1 MDLSTI
7 KDKVW
12 KRHVLGHIQRN
23 TKGGRGMKVGDLVYD
38 YRYGDVGTILQIL
51 PEVVEIYWRDW
62 NSRTSDDLNF
72 LSTETTNVF
81 RNMPLGESRKRFKI
95 ISR

>member
-1 MDLSTI
+1 
-7 KDKVW
+7 
-12 KRHVLGHIQRN
+12 
-23 TKGGRGMKVGDLVYD
+23 MKVGDLVYD

-72 LSTETTNVF
+72 LSTEMTNVF

>member
-1 MDLSTI
+1 
-7 KDKVW
+7 
-12 KRHVLGHIQRN
+12 
-23 TKGGRGMKVGDLVYD
+23 MKVGDLVYD

-62 NSRTSDDLNF
+62 KSKTSDDLNF
-72 LSTETTNVF
+72 LSSEMTNVF
-81 RNMPLGESRKRFKI
+81 RDMPLGESRKRFKI

>member
-1 MDLSTI
+1 
-7 KDKVW
+7 
-12 KRHVLGHIQRN
+12 
-23 TKGGRGMKVGDLVYD
+23 MKVGDLVYD

-62 NSRTSDDLNF
+62 KSKTSDDLDF
-72 LSTETTNVF
+72 LSSEMTNVF
-81 RNMPLGESRKRFKI
+81 RSMPLGESRKRFKI

>member
-1 MDLSTI
+1 
-7 KDKVW
+7 
-12 KRHVLGHIQRN
+12 
-23 TKGGRGMKVGDLVYD
+23 MKVGDLVYD

-62 NSRTSDDLNF
+62 KSKTSDDLNF
-72 LSTETTNVF
+72 LSSEMTNVF

>member
-1 MDLSTI
+1 
-7 KDKVW
+7 
-12 KRHVLGHIQRN
+12 
-23 TKGGRGMKVGDLVYD
+23 MKVGDLVYD

-62 NSRTSDDLNF
+62 KSRTSDDLNF

-81 RNMPLGESRKRFKI
+81 RNMPLGKSRKRFKI